1 MLASAQD
8 ARLLRIMR
16 FRSILPSAIFLV
28 ATLNLAHAA
37 VHAKSETFRTSDGI
51 TLHYLDAGSGP
62 TILFIPG
69 WTMGADIFEPQ
80 INGLSKQFRV
90 IALDPRSQGDSEKAS
105 DGNYPARHAQDVK
118 ELMDHL
124 KISFGVLV
132 GWSNGVPDVLSFIDQ
147 YGSANLRG
155 AVLVDGFVD
164 ASDAQIQKGMAGF
177 LEAFQTDRKKFTDQF
192 VRGMYASKQSED
204 YIQHVEEQ
212 ALKTPTN
219 SAITELY
226 NVLAKGDFTPA
237 LTKMDKPVLYI
248 CESRM
253 EAQGKILQA
262 KLPKAQVSVMKDA
275 AHALFVDDAQR
286 FNQVLG
292 EFVDSLSSGS
302 AKGKN

>member
-1 MLASAQD
+1 MKFKSICLNILFLLAALS
-8 ARLLRIMR
+8 
-16 FRSILPSAIFLV
+16 
-28 ATLNLAHAA
+28 LANAA

-51 TLHYLDAGSGP
+51 TLHYLDAGNGP

-69 WTMGADIFEPQ
+69 WTMAADIFEPQ
-80 INGLSKQFRV
+80 INALSTQFRV
-90 IALDPRSQGDSEKAS
+90 ISIDLRSQGDSEKAS

-124 KISFGVLV
+124 KISSVVLV

-147 YGSANLRG
+147 FGSANLRG

-164 ASDAQIQKGMAGF
+164 ASDAAIQKGMASF

-237 LTKMDKPVLYI
+237 LAKMDKPVLYI

-253 EAQGKILQA
+253 EAQGKLLQA
-262 KLPKAQVSVMKDA
+262 KLPKAQVSVMRDA
-275 AHALFVDDAQR
+275 AHAMFVDDPAH
-286 FNQVLG
+286 FNQLVTD
-292 EFVDSLSSGS
+292 FVN
-302 AKGKN
+302 APPQK

>member
-1 MLASAQD
+1 MRLD
-8 ARLLRIMR
+8 GRLLAIVKKHRNLPIV
-16 FRSILPSAIFLV
+16 FLCSIFAVS
-28 ATLNLAHAA
+28 LAQAS
-37 VHAKSETFRTSDGI
+37 VHAKSDTFRTSDGI
-51 TLHYLDAGSGP
+51 SLHYFDAGSGAA
-62 TILFIPG
+62 IVFIPG
-69 WTMGADIFEPQ
+69 WTMAADIFEPQ
-80 INGLSKQFRV
+80 INALSAQFRV
-90 IALDPRSQGDSEKAS
+90 ISIDLRSQGDSEKAA

-124 KISFGVLV
+124 NISSAVLV

-164 ASDAQIQKGMAGF
+164 ASDAGIQKGMASF

-248 CESRM
+248 CEAHM
-253 EAQGKILQA
+253 EAQGKLLQA
-262 KLPKAQVSVMKDA
+262 KLPKAQIAVMKDA
-275 AHALFVDDAQR
+275 AHAMFVDDPAH
-286 FNQVLG
+286 FNGTLTG
-292 EFVDSLSSGS
+292 FVTSLPQ
-302 AKGKN
+302 

>member
-1 MLASAQD
+1 MKFKSICLNILFLLAALS
-8 ARLLRIMR
+8 
-16 FRSILPSAIFLV
+16 
-28 ATLNLAHAA
+28 LANAA
-37 VHAKSETFRTSDGI
+37 VRAKSETFRTSDGI
-51 TLHYLDAGSGP
+51 TLHYLDAGNGP

-69 WTMGADIFEPQ
+69 WTMAADIFEPQ
-80 INGLSKQFRV
+80 INALSTQFRV
-90 IALDPRSQGDSEKAS
+90 ISIDLRSQGDSEKAS

-124 KISFGVLV
+124 KISSVVLV

-147 YGSANLRG
+147 FGSANLRG

-164 ASDAQIQKGMAGF
+164 ASDAAIQKGMASF

-204 YIQHVEEQ
+204 YIQHVEGQ

-226 NVLAKGDFTPA
+226 NVLSKGDFTPA
-237 LTKMDKPVLYI
+237 LAKMDKPVLYI

-253 EAQGKILQA
+253 EAQGKLLQA
-262 KLPKAQVSVMKDA
+262 KVPKAQISVMKDA
-275 AHALFVDDAQR
+275 AHAMFVDDPAH
-286 FNQVLG
+286 FNQLVTD
-292 EFVDSLSSGS
+292 FVN
-302 AKGKN
+302 APPQK

>member
-69 WTMGADIFEPQ
+69 WTMAADIFEPQ
-80 INGLSKQFRV
+80 INALSAQFRV
-90 IALDPRSQGDSEKAS
+90 ISIDPRSQGDSEKAS

-204 YIQHVEEQ
+204 YIQHVEE
-212 ALKTPTN
+212 
-219 SAITELY
+219 
-226 NVLAKGDFTPA
+226 
-237 LTKMDKPVLYI
+237 
-248 CESRM
+248 
-253 EAQGKILQA
+253 
-262 KLPKAQVSVMKDA
+262 
-275 AHALFVDDAQR
+275 
-286 FNQVLG
+286 
-292 EFVDSLSSGS
+292 
-302 AKGKN
+302 

>member
-1 MLASAQD
+1 MKC
-8 ARLLRIMR
+8 RLVFLN
-16 FRSILPSAIFLV
+16 AIFL
-28 ATLNLAHAA
+28 LAALSLSDAA

-69 WTMGADIFEPQ
+69 WTMAADIFEPQ
-80 INGLSKQFRV
+80 INALSAQFRV
-90 IALDPRSQGDSEKAS
+90 VSIDLRSQGDSEKAS

-124 KISFGVLV
+124 KISSVVLV

-155 AVLVDGFVD
+155 AILVDGFVD
-164 ASDAQIQKGMAGF
+164 ASDSGIQKGMASF
-177 LEAFQTDRKKFTDQF
+177 LEAFQTNRKQFTDQF

-204 YIQHVEEQ
+204 YLQHVEEQ

-262 KLPKAQVSVMKDA
+262 KLPKAQISVMKDA
-275 AHALFVDDAQR
+275 AHAMFVDDPAH
-286 FNQVLG
+286 FNQLVTD
-292 EFVDSLSSGS
+292 FMNSSPT
-302 AKGKN
+302 K